1 MSQAHTQTILDQLR
15 ALLPGAM
22 PVSNIS
28 SSRSKRDTLDEARE
42 KTIEKLRENAAVF
55 NGTSTSESVD
65 SVCKKQADGQYAV
78 GIKYGNRYLKGAIA
92 GGTYVPNVPESMV
105 PQVLGTL
112 EKQVEQGMYDDAIEK
127 VMQDNVAARNNVK
140 H

>member
-22 PVSNIS
+22 PVSNVS

-42 KTIEKLRENAAVF
+42 KTVKKLRENAAVF
-55 NGTSTSESVD
+55 SGTSTDSVD
-65 SVCKKQADGQYAV
+65 SVCKKQADGRFAV
-78 GIKYGNRYLKGAIA
+78 GVKYGNRYLKDAIA
-92 GGTYVPNVPESMV
+92 GGTFVPDVPESMM
-105 PQVLGTL
+105 PQVLDTL
-112 EKQVEQGMYDDAIEK
+112 AKQVEQGMYDDAISK
-127 VMQDNVAARNNVK
+127 IMKDNVSARSNTK